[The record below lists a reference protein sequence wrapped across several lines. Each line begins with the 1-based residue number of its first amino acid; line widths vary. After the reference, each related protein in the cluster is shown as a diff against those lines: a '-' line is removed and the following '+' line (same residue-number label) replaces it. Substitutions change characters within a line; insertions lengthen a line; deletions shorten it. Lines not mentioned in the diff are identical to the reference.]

1 MSQIKENNQSNL
13 KLSKQLSLVDNSAT
27 FESSSDFIQEVVLLE
42 VFKECNSHIR
52 ETDKKSITI
61 TCSFIALCSILWGGF
76 LRNVNDVSALNGSW
90 QILFFLT
97 FLLGI
102 GTVVFF
108 MQLWYREWKMHYIG
122 VCCSIREKIM
132 ATSISEE
139 NEKFFPYWM
148 RKQLPTSRFSI
159 DNLFMYSIFII
170 NFLIF
175 IAIFLELQILQPI

>member
-108 MQLWYREWKMHYIG
+108 MQLWYREWKMH
-122 VCCSIREKIM
+122 
-132 ATSISEE
+132 
-139 NEKFFPYWM
+139 
-148 RKQLPTSRFSI
+148 
-159 DNLFMYSIFII
+159 
-170 NFLIF
+170 
-175 IAIFLELQILQPI
+175 